1 MSSARSSL
9 KKNKKI
15 FACGASGCVIYP
27 GLDCGES
34 TSCIKKN
41 KCERPV
47 VTKLFMDKKNYE
59 NEKKNFDKNNKL
71 LATLDGEEKY
81 FLSNYTDCG
90 PIEENAENKDIFE
103 NIPQKKVKKKEVNF
117 SAFDIQKE
125 EKKVITDSELM
136 RAMMMSSNDD
146 KSFKKGSTN
155 KESTTKK
162 LSFYS
167 INFSYLG
174 TPMQNILPHINTIE
188 TIKKFLI
195 SVKNIFEGIKLLNE
209 NKIYHCDIKP
219 QNLVLDDQ
227 DKQFKII
234 DFGQAIFNA
243 APENTENKEWQLGDD
258 ITGYTAGFVSPEYF
272 FYLLDLLPDVTFF
285 GDAENFYYIEN
296 TEYKNP
302 NSIKKPDSIIG
313 SEDKGKI
320 GRMLKSYYK
329 TKKGLEEHSIGDTKN
344 VSYYNKLKKLEP
356 AKTYIKND
364 IWSLGCV
371 LRYIR
376 SELLIKYEK
385 ATDDLRT
392 FLMNVIYRLS
402 NVFKKLVRLNV
413 DERPTASQALDLYN
427 EFLEIIEDPTR
438 HSTRKG
444 GRKRRK
450 TLRRKTRKGRR
461 SI

>member
-1 MSSARSSL
+1 
-9 KKNKKI
+9 
-15 FACGASGCVIYP
+15 
-27 GLDCGES
+27 
-34 TSCIKKN
+34 
-41 KCERPV
+41 
-47 VTKLFMDKKNYE
+47 MDKKNYD

-71 LATLDGEEKY
+71 LAKLDSEEKY

-90 PIEENAENKDIFE
+90 AIEENSENKDIFE

-125 EKKVITDSELM
+125 EKKVITDSEVM

-146 KSFKKGSTN
+146 KSFKRDSTK
-155 KESTTKK
+155 KESTSK

-174 TPMQNILPHINTIE
+174 TPMQNILPYINTIE

-195 SVKNIFEGIKLLNE
+195 SVKNIFEGIKILNE

-219 QNLVLDDQ
+219 QNLVLDDE
-227 DKQFKII
+227 DNQFKII

-296 TEYKNP
+296 TEYKN
-302 NSIKKPDSIIG
+302 KPDSLKKTD

-320 GRMLKSYYK
+320 GRILKSYYK
-329 TKKGLEEHSIGDTKN
+329 TKNGLKEHHILDTMDVN
-344 VSYYNKLKKLEP
+344 YYNKLKKLEP

-376 SELLIKYEK
+376 SELLIKYENS
-385 ATDDLRT
+385 TGDLRI

-402 NVFKKLVRLNV
+402 NVFIKLVILNV
-413 DERPTASQALDLYN
+413 DKRPTASQALDLYN
-427 EFLEIIEDPTR
+427 EFLKIIEDPTR

-450 TLRRKTRKGRR
+450 TLRRKTRKGRK
-461 SI
+461 SN

>member
-1 MSSARSSL
+1 MSLAHSSL
-9 KKNKKI
+9 NKKV

-59 NEKKNFDKNNKL
+59 NEKKNFDKNNNQ
-71 LATLDGEEKY
+71 LAGLDPSEQY

-90 PIEENAENKDIFE
+90 LIEKNSENKDIFE

-136 RAMMMSSNDD
+136 RAMMMGSNDE
-146 KSFKKGSTN
+146 SSLKKASTK
-155 KESTTKK
+155 KESTSK

-188 TIKKFLI
+188 AIKQFLI
-195 SVKNIFEGIKLLNE
+195 SVKNIFEGIKILNE
-209 NKIYHCDIKP
+209 NNIYHCDIKP

-234 DFGQAIFNA
+234 DFGQAIFNK

-302 NSIKKPDSIIG
+302 NSIKKPDS
-313 SEDKGKI
+313 EDKGKI

-329 TKKGLEEHSIGDTKN
+329 TKKGLEEHSIGDNKQN

-427 EFLEIIEDPTR
+427 EFLKIIEDPTR

-450 TLRRKTRKGRR
+450 TLRRKTLRRKTRKGRK
-461 SI
+461 SN